1 MDIEKIPAKSMH
13 YWNLIDIGEG
23 WHHFDACRRK
33 DGSTFFYKTDAEL
46 MEYSDAHNKTHNYNR
61 ELYPEIK

>member
-1 MDIEKIPAKSMH
+1 MH

-23 WHHFDACRRK
+23 WHHFDTCRRV

-46 MEYSDAHNKTHNYNR
+46 MAYSNSHDGTHNYDR
-61 ELYPEIK
+61 SRYPDIIP